1 MATANDVLTDSFNR
15 ISENVQRVVGR
26 LSDEQLAA
34 RVAPGANTVAW
45 LVWHLTRVMDDH
57 VARAQGDEQVWTRDG
72 WASSFAL
79 PFDDRSTGY
88 GHTAEDVA
96 SVRVAADLLLG
107 YHEAVQAYV
116 HGVVDTLTEEDLD
129 RIVDRRWDPPVTLAV
144 RLVSVVDDATQHTGQ
159 ADYVAGILETR

>member
-88 GHTAEDVA
+88 GHTDEDVA
-96 SVRVAADLLLG
+96 SVRVAAELLLG
-107 YHEAVQAYV
+107 YHQAVQAYV

-159 ADYVAGILETR
+159 ADYVAGILETQ

>member
-1 MATANDVLTDSFNR
+1 MATANDVLTDSFDR

-57 VARAQGDEQVWTRDG
+57 VAAPRATSRCGPGTAGRR
-72 WASSFAL
+72 
-79 PFDDRSTGY
+79 RSPCPSTTARPATGS
-88 GHTAEDVA
+88 TDEDVA
-96 SVRVAADLLLG
+96 SVRVAAELLLG
-107 YHEAVQAYV
+107 YHQAVQAYV

-144 RLVSVVDDATQHTGQ
+144 RLVSVVDDATQHAGQ
-159 ADYVAGILETR
+159 ADYVAGILETQ

>member
-1 MATANDVLTDSFNR
+1 MATVNDVFTDSFNR
-15 ISENVQRVVGR
+15 ISENVHRVVGR
-26 LSDEQLAA
+26 LSDEQLAT

-45 LVWHLTRVMDDH
+45 LVWHLTRIMDDH
-57 VARAQGDEQVWTRDG
+57 VARAQGDEQVWTRGG

-79 PFDDRSTGY
+79 PFDNRSTGF
-88 GHTAEDVA
+88 GHTPEEVA
-96 SVRVAADLLLG
+96 GVRVAADLLLG
-107 YHEAVQAYV
+107 YHDAVQAYV
-116 HGVVDTLTEEDLD
+116 HGVVDTLGEEDLD